1 MYIFFSII
9 NSILLSIII
18 FLLNLLLFSNI
29 IQLNKLSIIFS
40 NIHFTLSNYTSSSL
54 NFLMKSYLI
63 FSYYS
68 FLLFSFYSYNILF
81 KKIKLDSKIR
91 SPPPPNQLKILIG
104 LDNNSPVYLLEK
116 DLYQNILITGA
127 IGSGKT
133 SSVMYPFTEQLISS
147 THSNI
152 SILILDVKGNY
163 NNFIKAICS
172 KYNRSSDYIELSFD
186 SNFTYNPLDKPN
198 LKELVLAQRLK
209 NILKLFSPETSESFW
224 LDKAEEVLC
233 NAIKLC
239 RLYNNN
245 YVTFE
250 EIHKLINDD
259 SYLATKY
266 SIIRNNFISNMYSD
280 AQNYN
285 LLSSI
290 KFFKNDFYNL
300 DHRTLSIIK
309 SEINRITSI
318 FVSDYNTNKIFCPPK
333 NSSNTI
339 NINKIIN
346 SNKILLFNININEYS
361 TLSKIIAAYLKIDF
375 QEEVLIQT
383 SLNKNIKP
391 TAFICDEYH
400 EYCTKNDANFF
411 SQSRESKCI
420 NIVCTQSYSSI
431 LNTLKDETC
440 LNMLL
445 QNFINKIWFR
455 TDDLY
460 SIEKIQKLIGKEDKL
475 KYSTTFSENSPNSSY
490 NIFTKNFLT
499 NNSSFSK
506 STNEYYQYDYI
517 YDYNFFTR
525 ELPKFKALCYLC
537 SNGITSDPICLN
549 MKPYFM
555 KGDIINDSNTSNL
568 KNK

>member
-91 SPPPPNQLKILIG
+91 SPPPPNQLNLLIG
-104 LDNNSPVYLLEK
+104 LDNNSPVYLLEQ

-133 SSVMYPFTEQLISS
+133 SSAMYPFTEQLISS

-209 NILKLFSPETSESFW
+209 TILKLFSPETSESFW

-239 RLYNNN
+239 KLYNNN

-259 SYLATKY
+259 SYLETKY

-290 KFFKNDFYNL
+290 KFFRNDFYNL

-490 NIFTKNFLT
+490 NIFTKNFMT